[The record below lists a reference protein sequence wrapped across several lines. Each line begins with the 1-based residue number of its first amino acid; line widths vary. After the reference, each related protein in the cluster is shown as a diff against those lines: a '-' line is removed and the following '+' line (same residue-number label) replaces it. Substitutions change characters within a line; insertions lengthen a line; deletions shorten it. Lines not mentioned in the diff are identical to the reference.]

1 MQPFLKEDIKYI
13 DSPDENVL
21 INSNFNCGFYINR
34 SHLHN
39 ILSDNYKIETAF
51 DPCSYPGV
59 KCKFYFNND
68 EEKANKVSS
77 IIAIIG
83 LINIPIIKYSVDWW
97 NTLHQPAS
105 IKLTGE
111 SSIHSSML
119 MPLLLMFFV
128 LILYCALIFLMKYK
142 TEIIKIKK
150 KNLKRL

>member
-1 MQPFLKEDIKYI
+1 MIQNFITMNGYGLYVWLSFVVTFSAHKLIEE
-13 DSPDENVL
+13 EN
-21 INSNFNCGFYINR
+21 
-34 SHLHN
+34 
-39 ILSDNYKIETAF
+39 
-51 DPCSYPGV
+51 
-59 KCKFYFNND
+59 
-68 EEKANKVSS
+68 KAIKVSN
-77 IIAIIG
+77 IIAIVG
-83 LINIPIIKYSVDWW
+83 LINIPVIRYSVDWW